1 MQARDIMTA
10 PVITFRPETAVRQ
23 AAEVLS
29 DRQITAAPVLDS
41 QDELVGIV
49 SEADLIAGR
58 FCHDPRSHVGQDVV
72 QPPAAVPQTVGEVMT
87 TTVIAQSASAD
98 AADLAEAMLC
108 WDVRSIPIME
118 GSAVVGIVSRRD
130 LLRTLIRDDDVIA
143 AEVGKRLKAYP
154 GARDDWQVTVTDG
167 QVDLYGEVDDDAE
180 ERILL
185 ILASTVPGVSHAAL
199 HRRSPVR

>member
-1 MQARDIMTA
+1 MQARDIMTH
-10 PVITFRPETAVRQ
+10 PVITFRPDTAVRH

-29 DRQITAAPVLDS
+29 HRQITAAPVLDS

-58 FCHDPRSHVGQDVV
+58 FGHDPRSHVPDVV
-72 QPPAAVPQTVGEVMT
+72 EPRAAVPETVGEVMT
-87 TTVIAQSASAD
+87 TTVVAQSASAD
-98 AADLAEAMLC
+98 AADLAEAMVC
-108 WDVRSIPIME
+108 WDVRSIPIVE

-143 AEVGKRLKAYP
+143 AEVGQRIKTYP

-185 ILASTVPGVSHAAL
+185 ILAGTVPGVSHVAL
-199 HRRSPVR
+199 HRRPPAR